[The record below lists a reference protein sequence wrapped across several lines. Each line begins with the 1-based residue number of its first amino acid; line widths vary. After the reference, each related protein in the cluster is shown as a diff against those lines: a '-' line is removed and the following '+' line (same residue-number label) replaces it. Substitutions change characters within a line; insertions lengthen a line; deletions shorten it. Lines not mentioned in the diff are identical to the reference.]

1 MNWNITAGRP
11 VYVQLIEQLELA
23 LVAGEFPP
31 GSRIPPV
38 RELAADAGVNPN
50 TMQRALQDLES
61 RGLLQAQRTAGRTVT
76 ANDTVLQAL
85 RRKRAATLARDFL
98 QQMHALG
105 MTAAEVETL
114 LRETETSEK
123 AALDGVDFTVEPG
136 KLVGL
141 LGPNGSGKTTLIK
154 ISAGLLTADSGTVCI
169 DKAPVGVYTKAI
181 TSYLPDRMALPT
193 EFTAAD
199 AVSLYTD
206 FFADFDR
213 TKANA
218 MLADLHLNQHDRI
231 GAMSKGTQEKMQLCL
246 TMSRAAKLYL
256 LDEPLGGVDPAARE
270 YILNTILHN
279 YSEDAALVLS
289 THLIGDIEK
298 VLDEVIF
305 LKDGSVMR
313 QVGVDELREETG
325 TSVDA
330 YFREAYK
337 C

>member
-1 MNWNITAGRP
+1 MEP
-11 VYVQLIEQLELA
+11 VYEVH
-23 LVAGEFPP
+23 
-31 GSRIPPV
+31 
-38 RELAADAGVNPN
+38 
-50 TMQRALQDLES
+50 
-61 RGLLQAQRTAGRTVT
+61 GLCKYYG
-76 ANDTVLQAL
+76 
-85 RRKRAATLARDFL
+85 K
-98 QQMHALG
+98 
-105 MTAAEVETL
+105 
-114 LRETETSEK
+114 K

-231 GAMSKGTQEKMQLCL
+231 GHLYSLRYQLL
-246 TMSRAAKLYL
+246 
-256 LDEPLGGVDPAARE
+256 P
-270 YILNTILHN
+270 H
-279 YSEDAALVLS
+279 
-289 THLIGDIEK
+289 
-298 VLDEVIF
+298 IF
-305 LKDGSVMR
+305 LCAVPSIQIYQLHSYAPAKPD
-313 QVGVDELREETG
+313 DHCYPLH
-325 TSVDA
+325 A
-330 YFREAYK
+330 HK
-337 C
+337 

>member
-1 MNWNITAGRP
+1 MEP
-11 VYVQLIEQLELA
+11 VYEVH
-23 LVAGEFPP
+23 
-31 GSRIPPV
+31 
-38 RELAADAGVNPN
+38 
-50 TMQRALQDLES
+50 
-61 RGLLQAQRTAGRTVT
+61 GLCKYYG
-76 ANDTVLQAL
+76 
-85 RRKRAATLARDFL
+85 K
-98 QQMHALG
+98 
-105 MTAAEVETL
+105 
-114 LRETETSEK
+114 K

-193 EFTAAD
+193 EF
-199 AVSLYTD
+199 
-206 FFADFDR
+206 
-213 TKANA
+213 

>member
-1 MNWNITAGRP
+1 MEP
-11 VYVQLIEQLELA
+11 VYEVH
-23 LVAGEFPP
+23 
-31 GSRIPPV
+31 
-38 RELAADAGVNPN
+38 
-50 TMQRALQDLES
+50 
-61 RGLLQAQRTAGRTVT
+61 GLCKAYGRRTA
-76 ANDTVLQAL
+76 
-85 RRKRAATLARDFL
+85 
-98 QQMHALG
+98 
-105 MTAAEVETL
+105 
-114 LRETETSEK
+114 
-123 AALDGVDFTVEPG
+123 LDHVDFAVEPG
-136 KLVGL
+136 KLIGL

-154 ISAGLLTADSGTVCI
+154 ISAGLLTPDDGTVLI
-169 DKAPVGVYTKAI
+169 DKLPVGVNTKAV

-199 AVSLYTD
+199 AVSLYDD
-206 FFADFDR
+206 FFADFDKA
-213 TKANA
+213 KANA
-218 MLADLHLNQHDRI
+218 MLTDLRLDPHDRI
-231 GAMSKGTQEKMQLCL
+231 GAMSKGMQEKMQLCL

-270 YILNTILHN
+270 YILSTILHN

>member
-1 MNWNITAGRP
+1 
-11 VYVQLIEQLELA
+11 
-23 LVAGEFPP
+23 
-31 GSRIPPV
+31 
-38 RELAADAGVNPN
+38 
-50 TMQRALQDLES
+50 
-61 RGLLQAQRTAGRTVT
+61 
-76 ANDTVLQAL
+76 
-85 RRKRAATLARDFL
+85 
-98 QQMHALG
+98 
-105 MTAAEVETL
+105 
-114 LRETETSEK
+114 
-123 AALDGVDFTVEPG
+123 
-136 KLVGL
+136 
-141 LGPNGSGKTTLIK
+141 
-154 ISAGLLTADSGTVCI
+154 
-169 DKAPVGVYTKAI
+169 
-181 TSYLPDRMALPT
+181 MALPT

-231 GAMSKGTQEKMQLCL
+231 GAMSKGMQEKMQLCL

-256 LDEPLGGVDPAARE
+256 LDERLGGVDPAARE